1 MFGKAALPY
10 KGFEIPVATTTPQA
24 LSKLWLM
31 YVITP
36 LVLEIGPTEVIPSE
50 MNNVGAACRER
61 AATSPDKTGT
71 NLSTILIK
79 TLRF

>member
-1 MFGKAALPY
+1 
-10 KGFEIPVATTTPQA
+10 
-24 LSKLWLM
+24 M

-50 MNNVGAACRER
+50 MNNVGAARRER

-79 TLRF
+79 HSGFETARNRAAVIGLL